1 MIFYF
6 NMITVSVNNEW
17 LHQNKYNKTPIL
29 YTRTLRKKK
38 KEKNG
43 QILRN
48 TETSKTML
56 TKIWNPS

>member
-38 KEKNG
+38 KEKN
-43 QILRN
+43 
-48 TETSKTML
+48 
-56 TKIWNPS
+56 